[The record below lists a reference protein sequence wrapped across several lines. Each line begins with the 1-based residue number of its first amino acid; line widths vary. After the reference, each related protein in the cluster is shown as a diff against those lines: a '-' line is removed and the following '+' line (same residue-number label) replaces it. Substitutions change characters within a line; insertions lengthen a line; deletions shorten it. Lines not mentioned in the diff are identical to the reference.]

1 MSNSYQIPTFSSPRE
16 EDLFLGSSFGLH
28 SYGDLKQFERFFL
41 QFLFDFDHNFDK
53 PVGFLVPSSDTLIF
67 AMAACWNLGIPFVS
81 FDTKAT
87 SNELNRQLEQID
99 PGLVFVDQELHSKI
113 DHSNATDLKQLD
125 LKRSLEI
132 DVVLGYEAKSYN
144 PMNEP
149 DNVFGYFFTS
159 GTTTGTPKIVPL
171 KRRQMLFA
179 AQASAKNFKPRKNHF
194 WLLCLPLNH
203 IGGISI
209 ILRSLLY
216 GSAIFR
222 MKSFHPK
229 MITTFLTENKL
240 FQAAS
245 LVPTMLKRLLDRS
258 GFFIHQ
264 NFKAILLGGGPIDTD
279 LIKECRNK
287 GIPLVPS
294 YGMTET
300 CAQIAANPILK
311 PSGTYGPLKSVGTVF
326 EHNHIQIR
334 DDNNEPV
341 GINTKGEIWF
351 KGPQIFDGYLNLDN
365 NDFFDNEGW
374 FRTGDFGYYNAKNQ
388 LFIDSR
394 SSDRIVTGGENVSPF
409 EVESK
414 LNELTNIKESAV
426 FGITDSEWGQKVMAV
441 AVTNNEK
448 TINSASIKEYLK
460 QSLADYKIPKEI
472 LQVDKLPKTRM
483 NKINRSRL
491 PDLFIDLKERKKSS

>member
-1 MSNSYQIPTFSSPRE
+1 VDNSDQIPTFPPPRE
-16 EDLFLGSSFGLH
+16 DDLFLGSSFGLH
-28 SYGDLKQFERFFL
+28 SYGDLKKFKRFFL
-41 QFLFDFDHNFDK
+41 QFLYDFDHNFEK
-53 PVGFLVPSSDTLIF
+53 PVGFLAPSSDTLIF
-67 AMAACWNLGIPFVS
+67 AITSCWNLGIPFVC
-81 FDTKAT
+81 FDTKAS
-87 SNELNRQLEQID
+87 SNELNQQFKQAD
-99 PGLVFVDQELHSKI
+99 PGLVFTGQQLHTKI
-113 DHSNATDLKQLD
+113 DHSNTIDIMQLD
-125 LKRSLEI
+125 LKRSLDIE
-132 DVVLGYEAKSYN
+132 VVLGFEAKN
-144 PMNEP
+144 FTPATEP

-179 AQASAKNFKPRKNHF
+179 AKASSENFKPRKNHF

-245 LVPTMLKRLLDRS
+245 LVPTMLKRLLEQS
-258 GFFIHQ
+258 GFFVHQ
-264 NFKAILLGGGPIDTD
+264 NFKAILLGGGPIEAD
-279 LIKECRNK
+279 LIKECRDK

-326 EHNHIQIR
+326 EPNKIQIR
-334 DDNNEPV
+334 DENNEAV
-341 GINTKGEIWF
+341 NMNTTGELWI
-351 KGPQIFDGYLNLDN
+351 KGPQLFDGYLNLDN
-365 NDFFDNEGW
+365 NDFFDEDGW
-374 FRTGDFGYYNAKNQ
+374 FRTGDFGYFNANKQ

-394 SSDRIVTGGENVSPF
+394 RSDRIVTGGENVSPF
-409 EVESK
+409 EVES
-414 LNELTNIKESAV
+414 ELEKITPITEAAV
-426 FGITDSEWGQKVMAV
+426 IGLPDKEWGQKVV
-441 AVTNNEK
+441 AVVVTKAEQS
-448 TINSASIKEYLK
+448 INSDNI
-460 QSLADYKIPKEI
+460 Q
-472 LQVDKLPKTRM
+472 QQ
-483 NKINRSRL
+483 
-491 PDLFIDLKERKKSS
+491 LKERITAHKVPKKIIQTDSLPRTRSGKIVRGKLLKLFQKQDNNG

>member
-1 MSNSYQIPTFSSPRE
+1 MTNSDQIPIFSAPRE
-16 EDLFLGSSFGLH
+16 DDLFLGSSFGLH

-41 QFLFDFDHNFDK
+41 QFLFDFDHNFEK
-53 PVGFLVPSSDTLIF
+53 PVGFLAPSSDTLIF
-67 AMAACWNLGIPFVS
+67 AIAACWNLGIPFVS

-87 SNELNRQLEQID
+87 STELNRQFEQVD
-99 PGLVFVDQELHSKI
+99 PGLIFANQALQSKI
-113 DHSNATDLKQLD
+113 DHRDTIDIKQLD
-125 LKRSLEI
+125 LTRSLDI
-132 DVVLGYEAKSYN
+132 DVVLGFEAKNYS
-144 PMNEP
+144 PTTEP
-149 DNVFGYFFTS
+149 DNIFGYFFTS

-179 AQASAKNFKPRKNHF
+179 AKSSAKNFKPRKNHF
-194 WLLCLPLNH
+194 WLLCMPLNH

-229 MITTFLTENKL
+229 MIATFLTENKL

-245 LVPTMLKRLLDRS
+245 LVPTMLRRLLERS
-258 GFFIHQ
+258 DFFVHQ
-264 NFKAILLGGGPIDTD
+264 NFKAILLGGGPVNTD

-326 EHNHIQIR
+326 EPNHIQIR
-334 DDNNEPV
+334 DENDKAAS
-341 GINTKGEIWF
+341 INTTGEIWI
-351 KGPQIFDGYLNLDN
+351 KGPQVFDGYLNLDN
-365 NDFFDNEGW
+365 KNFFDEDGW
-374 FRTGDFGYYNAKNQ
+374 FRTGDFGYFNAKNQ

-394 SSDRIVTGGENVSPF
+394 RSDRIVTGGENVSPF

-414 LNELTNIKESAV
+414 LNKLTHVKEAAV
-426 FGITDSEWGQKVMAV
+426 FGITDNEWGQKVAAV
-441 AVTNNEK
+441 VVTKNGEP
-448 TINSASIKEYLK
+448 INSASIKESLK
-460 QSLADYKIPKEI
+460 QSLADYKVPKEI
-472 LQVDKLPKTRM
+472 IQVDTLPKTRTD
-483 NKINRSRL
+483 KVIRSKL
-491 PDLFIDLKERKKSS
+491 PELFLDQAEQKGNS

>member
-1 MSNSYQIPTFSSPRE
+1 MPIFSAPRE
-16 EDLFLGSSFGLH
+16 DDLFLGSSFGLH

-41 QFLFDFDHNFDK
+41 QFLFDFDHNFEK
-53 PVGFLVPSSDTLIF
+53 PVGFLAPSSDTLIF
-67 AMAACWNLGIPFVS
+67 AIAACWNLGIPFVS

-87 SNELNRQLEQID
+87 STELNRQFEQVD
-99 PGLVFVDQELHSKI
+99 PGLIFANQALQSKI
-113 DHSNATDLKQLD
+113 DHRDTIDIKQLD
-125 LKRSLEI
+125 LTRSLDI
-132 DVVLGYEAKSYN
+132 DVVLGFEAKNYS
-144 PMNEP
+144 PTTEP
-149 DNVFGYFFTS
+149 DNIFGYFFTS

-179 AQASAKNFKPRKNHF
+179 AKSSAKNFKPRKNHF
-194 WLLCLPLNH
+194 WLLCMPLNH

-229 MITTFLTENKL
+229 MIATFLTENKL

-245 LVPTMLKRLLDRS
+245 LVPTMLRRLLERS
-258 GFFIHQ
+258 DFFVHQ
-264 NFKAILLGGGPIDTD
+264 NFKAILLGGGPVNTD

-326 EHNHIQIR
+326 EPNHIQIR
-334 DDNNEPV
+334 DENDKAAS
-341 GINTKGEIWF
+341 INTTGEIWI
-351 KGPQIFDGYLNLDN
+351 KGPQVFDGYLNLDN
-365 NDFFDNEGW
+365 KNFFDEDGW
-374 FRTGDFGYYNAKNQ
+374 FRTGDFGYFNAKNQ

-394 SSDRIVTGGENVSPF
+394 RSDRIVTGGENVSPF

-414 LNELTNIKESAV
+414 LNKLTHVKEAAV
-426 FGITDSEWGQKVMAV
+426 FGITDNEWGQKVAAV
-441 AVTNNEK
+441 VVTKNGEP
-448 TINSASIKEYLK
+448 INSASIKESLK
-460 QSLADYKIPKEI
+460 QSLADYKVPKEI
-472 LQVDKLPKTRM
+472 IQVDTLPKTRTD
-483 NKINRSRL
+483 KVIRSKL
-491 PDLFIDLKERKKSS
+491 PELFLDQAEQKGNS

>member
-1 MSNSYQIPTFSSPRE
+1 MGNTDQIPTFTTPRKD
-16 EDLFLGSSFGLH
+16 DLFLGSSFGLH

-41 QFLFDFDHNFDK
+41 QFLFDFDHSFEK
-53 PVGFLVPSSDTLIF
+53 PVGFLAPSSDTLIF
-67 AMAACWNLGIPFVS
+67 AIAACWNLGIPFVS

-87 SNELNRQLEQID
+87 SEELDLQLEQVD
-99 PGLVFVDQELHSKI
+99 PGLVFVGKELQSKI
-113 DHSNATDLKQLD
+113 NHPDAIDIKQLD
-125 LKRSLEI
+125 IKRSLEI
-132 DVVLGYEAKSYN
+132 DVVLGFEAKNFN
-144 PMNEP
+144 PKTDP
-149 DNVFGYFFTS
+149 DNIFGYFFTS

-179 AQASAKNFKPRKNHF
+179 AKASAENFKPRKNHF

-245 LVPTMLKRLLDRS
+245 LVPTMLNRLLERS
-258 GFFIHQ
+258 GFFVHQ
-264 NFKAILLGGGPIDTD
+264 NFKAILLGGGPIDTE

-326 EHNHIQIR
+326 EPNRIQIR
-334 DDNNEPV
+334 DENNEAV
-341 GINTKGEIWF
+341 SINTAGEIWIN
-351 KGPQIFDGYLNLDN
+351 GPQVFDGYLNLDN
-365 NDFFDNEGW
+365 EAFFDADGW
-374 FRTGDFGYYNAKNQ
+374 YRTGDFGYFNAKKQ

-394 SSDRIVTGGENVSPF
+394 RSDRIITGGENVSPF

-414 LNELTNIKESAV
+414 LNELTDIDESAV
-426 FGITDSEWGQKVMAV
+426 FGIPDKEWGQKVVAAV
-441 AVTNNEK
+441 VTEK
-448 TINSASIKEYLK
+448 GKSINPITIQEDLK
-460 QSLADYKIPKEI
+460 QILADYKVPKEI
-472 LQVDKLPKTRM
+472 IQVEELPKTRTD
-483 NKINRSRL
+483 KVIRSKL
-491 PDLFIDLKERKKSS
+491 PELFLERAKQSEKS